1 MKMAEVSA
9 EMLEEKM
16 RLAEKMLEKAGA
28 VPLEINQKNREILR
42 SHASDE
48 PLLVNALFGAT
59 DERALR
65 HQSHRHGRQ
74 GRHGNPL

>member
-28 VPLEINQKNREILR
+28 VPLEINQKNREILNQR
-42 SHASDE
+42 QTYLYENTYYH
-48 PLLVNALFGAT
+48 T
-59 DERALR
+59 DAAR
-65 HQSHRHGRQ
+65 
-74 GRHGNPL
+74 